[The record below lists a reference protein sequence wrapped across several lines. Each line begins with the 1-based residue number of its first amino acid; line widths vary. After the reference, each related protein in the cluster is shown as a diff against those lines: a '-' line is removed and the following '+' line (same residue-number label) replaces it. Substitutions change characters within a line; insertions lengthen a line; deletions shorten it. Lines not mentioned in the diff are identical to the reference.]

1 MPFEWFVALRYIR
14 VAKGQ
19 TVLIVSA
26 VAVGVGVI
34 VFLSALIGGLQA
46 SLIDK
51 TLGSQPHVTLH
62 EPREAARL
70 LVAST
75 PTLVITSRTQ
85 PAPQRL
91 RSINQW
97 PVVLGELERT
107 SGVIAASP
115 MVTGAGF
122 AIRSDAKSPVLI
134 RGVVPERFIQII
146 DIPKKII
153 LGRFETG
160 GGYVSIGST
169 LASDLGVGV
178 GDKLRLLTTE
188 GVDDVVTIAGVFR
201 LGNEAV
207 DRTWVITSLRHAQ
220 SLYALPGGATTIEF
234 KVDDVFEAERVATGV
249 HALTL
254 LDADSWMKLNAELL
268 TALSAQSSSKSM
280 IQFFVVLTVALGI
293 ASVLIVSVVQKTREI
308 GILRALGTP
317 RKRVLRIFL
326 IQGGVLGVIGALI
339 GCGLGALLSK
349 LFEQIAANP
358 DGSPKF
364 PVILNLQL
372 FASTTLLAT
381 CVGLLAAVIPARRA
395 SQLDPVKSIN
405 NG

>member
-1 MPFEWFVALRYIR
+1 
-14 VAKGQ
+14 
-19 TVLIVSA
+19 
-26 VAVGVGVI
+26 
-34 VFLSALIGGLQA
+34 
-46 SLIDK
+46 
-51 TLGSQPHVTLH
+51 
-62 EPREAARL
+62 
-70 LVAST
+70 
-75 PTLVITSRTQ
+75 
-85 PAPQRL
+85 
-91 RSINQW
+91 
-97 PVVLGELERT
+97 
-107 SGVIAASP
+107 

-220 SLYALPGGATTIEF
+220 SLYALPGGATAIEF